1 MESKIKRQIGGAL
14 TCPMVGCWII
24 FSLHFIYIGVFHGF
38 LKYFLSL
45 WDMITDVV
53 LLFSIEAI
61 AVLITLSNSRN
72 NYTFF
77 KISFIVSII
86 NVFLILFYIFLV
98 ITIIF
103 SENKDL
109 KIFEDKNNNTKGKLE
124 KWQGVLLIA
133 IKVIELLP
141 LAILIVYMKKLAS
154 PVGTINPENIAGH
167 IIEKEKEEDDDELL
181 Y

>member
-1 MESKIKRQIGGAL
+1 METKVKRQIGGAL
-14 TCPMVGCWII
+14 TCPVVACWII
-24 FSLHFIYIGVFHGF
+24 FSIHFIYIGVFHGI
-38 LKYFLSL
+38 LHYFLSL

-77 KISFIVSII
+77 KISLIVSII
-86 NVFLILFYIFLV
+86 NVFFILFYIFLV
-98 ITIIF
+98 VTIIF
-103 SENKDL
+103 IKSESL
-109 KIFEDKNNNTKGKLE
+109 KFFEDKNNNTKDDIG
-124 KWQGVLLIA
+124 KWQGSLLIA

-141 LAILIVYMKKLAS
+141 LVILIIYMKKLGS
-154 PVGTINPENIAGH
+154 SVGTINPENISGH
-167 IIEKEKEEDDDELL
+167 IIEKDKEEDDDELL